1 VVVTTGLTSLGLYG
15 HGPGLLAVAGA
26 VLVAAANIAMFVLS
40 FRVLTPKGVPTR
52 KLVPGAAAGGLAWTV
67 LQALGTYVVGHLRDT
82 NAAYGAFATVLVLL
96 GWISLSVAIT
106 VYAAELNVVLA
117 RRLWPRSIVQPPL
130 TEADRA
136 VLAAQALQ
144 NQRRDDQRVHVS
156 YDDLPPHAAAAAQ
169 FPRTPDEITPPA
181 PSNNDGKAE

>member
-1 VVVTTGLTSLGLYG
+1 M
-15 HGPGLLAVAGA
+15 LLA
-26 VLVAAANIAMFVLS
+26 
-40 FRVLTPKGVPTR
+40 
-52 KLVPGAAAGGLAWTV
+52 
-67 LQALGTYVVGHLRDT
+67 
-82 NAAYGAFATVLVLL
+82 
-96 GWISLSVAIT
+96 WISLSVEIT

-144 NQRRDDQRVHVS
+144 NQRRDEQRVHVS
-156 YDDLPPHAAAAAQ
+156 YEDTPPRAAAG

-181 PSNNDGKAE
+181 PSNRDGKVAPADLAQEPRRRHSAPAVPWLRGQGSATAAHAASAATGPDRRGVTSRALGPLNWTAPQRSGAALGFP

>member
-1 VVVTTGLTSLGLYG
+1 VLDI
-15 HGPGLLAVAGA
+15 AGA
-26 VLVAAANIAMFVLS
+26 ILVAAANIVMFFLS
-40 FRVLTPKGVPTR
+40 FRVLMPKGVPTR

-67 LQALGTYVVGHLRDT
+67 LQALGTYVVGHLRET
-82 NAAYGAFATVLVLL
+82 NAVYGAFATVLVLL
-96 GWISLSVAIT
+96 AWISLSVGIT

-156 YDDLPPHAAAAAQ
+156 YDDLPPHAVAAAQ
-169 FPRTPDEITPPA
+169 FPRTPDEMSPPA
-181 PSNNDGKAE
+181 PSNKDGEAE

>member
-1 VVVTTGLTSLGLYG
+1 
-15 HGPGLLAVAGA
+15 
-26 VLVAAANIAMFVLS
+26 M
-40 FRVLTPKGVPTR
+40 
-52 KLVPGAAAGGLAWTV
+52 
-67 LQALGTYVVGHLRDT
+67 YVVGHLLETD
-82 NAAYGAFATVLVLL
+82 AVYGAFATVLVLL
-96 GWISLSVAIT
+96 AWISFSMEIT

-156 YDDLPPHAAAAAQ
+156 YDDLPPPRSRSRRFPAHPPMRSPRPQRPTRAAKPTSAAPASRAKGRDHAPVRQIATAPVLQWHRWSEAG
-169 FPRTPDEITPPA
+169 PP
-181 PSNNDGKAE
+181 

>member
-1 VVVTTGLTSLGLYG
+1 
-15 HGPGLLAVAGA
+15 
-26 VLVAAANIAMFVLS
+26 
-40 FRVLTPKGVPTR
+40 
-52 KLVPGAAAGGLAWTV
+52 
-67 LQALGTYVVGHLRDT
+67 
-82 NAAYGAFATVLVLL
+82 VLVLL
-96 GWISLSVAIT
+96 AWISLSVAIT

-156 YDDLPPHAAAAAQ
+156 YDDLPPRNGH
-169 FPRTPDEITPPA
+169 PA
-181 PSNNDGKAE
+181 GDNQGIGDRCGPALQ